1 LSVNVSLPPA
11 ESIDVTSDPIR
22 AAGRPISG
30 GVPLVENASIL
41 TPTGGFLAAGY
52 THTINVYQGCAF
64 AGALCGMYCYA
75 QHNRWITRGRA
86 WGLYGAKRRVREAYR
101 RDHDRIKRSRR
112 GEPGPLKIYMSSSTD
127 PYIPQEK
134 SLRLTRALLEE
145 MVDRPPD
152 VLVIQ
157 SHHTM
162 VDRDI
167 DLIADL
173 STRGEVW
180 VSLTVE
186 TDMDRVPGLPPHAS
200 PPARR
205 LTVLAAF
212 RARGI
217 STQATISPLLPLA
230 DPLGFARRLDAACD
244 RVILDHY
251 LIGDGSPGGWRT
263 RKSGFPERLAAA
275 GFGEW
280 NHLAKLHEIRDLLAG
295 VLGANRVLVGCEG
308 FNSVGGVQCQTPLT

>member
-1 LSVNVSLPPA
+1 M
-11 ESIDVTSDPIR
+11 
-22 AAGRPISG
+22 G
-30 GVPLVENASIL
+30 PLRR
-41 TPTGGFLAAGY
+41 
-52 THTINVYQGCAF
+52 Q
-64 AGALCGMYCYA
+64 
-75 QHNRWITRGRA
+75 
-86 WGLYGAKRRVREAYR
+86 RRVREAYR
-101 RDHDRIKRSRR
+101 RDFDRIKRPRR
-112 GEPGPLKIYMSSSTD
+112 GEPGPLRIYMSSSTD

-145 MVDRPPD
+145 MVERPPD

-157 SHHTM
+157 SHHTL
-162 VDRDI
+162 VERDI
-167 DLIADL
+167 DFIADL
-173 STRGEVW
+173 SACSETW

-186 TDMDRVPGLPPHAS
+186 TDMDRIPGLPPHSS

-205 LTVLAAF
+205 LATLERF

-217 STQATISPLLPLA
+217 PTQATISPLLPLA
-230 DPLGFARRLDAACD
+230 DPLTFARRLDAACD

-280 NHLAKLHEIRDLLAG
+280 NDLAKLEEIRDLIAG
-295 VLGANRVLVGCEG
+295 VLGADRVLVGCEG
-308 FNSVGGVQCQTPLT
+308 FNAVGGRR

>member
-1 LSVNVSLPPA
+1 
-11 ESIDVTSDPIR
+11 
-22 AAGRPISG
+22 
-30 GVPLVENASIL
+30 
-41 TPTGGFLAAGY
+41 
-52 THTINVYQGCAF
+52 
-64 AGALCGMYCYA
+64 
-75 QHNRWITRGRA
+75 
-86 WGLYGAKRRVREAYR
+86 
-101 RDHDRIKRSRR
+101 
-112 GEPGPLKIYMSSSTD
+112 MSSSTD

-145 MVDRPPD
+145 MIERPPD

-162 VDRDI
+162 VERDI

-173 STRGEVW
+173 SALGEVW

-200 PPARR
+200 PPSRR
-205 LTVLAAF
+205 LSVLESF

-217 STQATISPLLPLA
+217 PTQATISPLLPLA
-230 DPLGFARRLDAACD
+230 DPPAFARRLDAACD

-263 RKSGFPERLAAA
+263 RKTGFPERLAAA

-280 NHLAKLHEIRDLLAG
+280 NDLAKLGEVRDLLAS
-295 VLGANRVLVGCEG
+295 VLGADRVLVGCEG
-308 FNSVGGVQCQTPLT
+308 FNAVGGQ